1 MAKRK
6 RLKSDPCP
14 VARALDVIGD
24 RWSLLIVRDAF
35 DGISRFG
42 AFQKNLDVARNILS
56 DRLSQLVAD
65 GILAVQPA
73 SDGTSYPE
81 YVLTSKGRALFAV
94 VVTLRQWG
102 EGHLFDDREPRS
114 HLRVVDGST
123 QVADVQVR
131 GADGRILQPQ
141 ETRVEKVL
149 G

>member
-123 QVADVQVR
+123 QVAEVQVR

-141 ETRVEKVL
+141 ETRVEKVA